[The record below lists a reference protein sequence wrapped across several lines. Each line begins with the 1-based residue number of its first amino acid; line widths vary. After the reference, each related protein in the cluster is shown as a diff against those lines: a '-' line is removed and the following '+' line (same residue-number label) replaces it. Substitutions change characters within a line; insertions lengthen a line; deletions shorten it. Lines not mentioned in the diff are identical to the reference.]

1 MHICQACKRPENNAY
16 LCNDCTTTL
25 ANMLDEI
32 PWLLKELDARIQKLD
47 RVPNGTI
54 GRTRRPDELSVIDFD
69 AAEDARNVRKLLRHW
84 VETITQRHGGRIP
97 PGLDTVATRDL
108 AIWLRVN
115 LPAIRRLDLA
125 DNHGNHQLYNDIE
138 KLVGSSQKGGK
149 LVAAINRTERHFAGP
164 CPTVIGHNNRGE
176 AVTCGENL
184 YADIDDRSVTCPKCQ
199 SPIDVQR
206 NQRQVAADRDLMTID
221 QLVEVLDTMDEHV
234 PRATIERWVRAR
246 RLRNHGYLH
255 NGAPVRFHI
264 RRTDPALYSLK
275 RARYLRDRDQQ
286 LRRTKTTT

>member
-1 MHICQACKRPENNAY
+1 MMICQACKRPEHHAY
-16 LCNDCTTTL
+16 LCQDCTAIL
-25 ANMLDEI
+25 ANMLSDL

-47 RVPNGTI
+47 RIPAGTI

-69 AAEDARNVRKLLRHW
+69 AAEEARNVRKLLRHW
-84 VETITQRHGGRIP
+84 VETVTQRHGGRIP

-125 DNHGNHQLYNDIE
+125 DQHGNHQLYNDVNA
-138 KLVGSSQKGGK
+138 LVGSSQKGGK

-164 CPTVIGHNNRGE
+164 CPTVTGHNNRGE

-184 YADIDDRSVTCPKCQ
+184 YAEFDERTVACPKCQ
-199 SPIDVQR
+199 CRIDVQR

-221 QLVEVLDTMDEHV
+221 QLIDVLDTMDEHV
-234 PRATIERWVRAR
+234 PRATIERWIKAR

-255 NGAPVRFHI
+255 NGAPVKFHI

-275 RARYLRDRDQQ
+275 RARHLRARDRK
-286 LRRTKTTT
+286 LSSTK